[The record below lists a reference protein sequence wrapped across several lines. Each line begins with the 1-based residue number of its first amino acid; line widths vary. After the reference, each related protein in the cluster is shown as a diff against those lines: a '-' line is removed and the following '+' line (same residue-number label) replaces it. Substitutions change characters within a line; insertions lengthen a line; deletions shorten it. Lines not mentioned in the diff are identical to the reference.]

1 MDEYYKDN
9 QYENL
14 LQIVKRMGV
23 IKKAVYTSF
32 GADDSIASIQLSKET
47 LDELYDIT
55 NKLREYREPEE
66 YYKAQ
71 NIYNQNS
78 NSAQTV
84 QNSRRI
90 RPQNISNLT
99 ARTIEQ
105 NPGRLSKAI
114 SKAKA
119 VFEKVKEKIHKER

>member
-32 GADDSIASIQLSKET
+32 GADDSIASVQLSKET
-47 LDELYDIT
+47 LNELYDFT
-55 NKLREYREPEE
+55 NRLREYREPEE
-66 YYKAQ
+66 YYRD
-71 NIYNQNS
+71 QNS

-84 QNSRRI
+84 QNLRRI

-105 NPGRLSKAI
+105 NPGKLSKAI